1 MEIIDIMIIDLKET
15 LEEQGISI
23 EMDKEAKE
31 KIAELGYSSVFGA
44 RPLRRAIQEQIED
57 KITSLIIN
65 SENVT
70 EITVS
75 VENNK
80 INVVKG

>member
-31 KIAELGYSSVFGA
+31 KIAELVIAAYLVLDHFDAPSKSK
-44 RPLRRAIQEQIED
+44 L
-57 KITSLIIN
+57 KIKSLL
-65 SENVT
+65 
-70 EITVS
+70 
-75 VENNK
+75 
-80 INVVKG
+80 